1 MTHDD
6 SALRGDPSPNPLEQA
21 ARHIDAGELSEAR
34 HILQDQI
41 SRIPWAVSA
50 RVLLARVSARQG
62 RHDECLRIWRE
73 AAALCPSSPVV
84 REGLQGAV
92 FRRYYG
98 DETVDLSAYEDLD
111 NLIQELENAKIVPDP
126 DTSSISLD
134 APVEDDHDVVSETLA
149 RIYENQNYLEEAA
162 DVYDKLA
169 GQQPDRS
176 EEFAARAAALR
187 GGGRKEEAHK
197 QTGDKTEGSEQTG
210 DKIGGSEHAGDK
222 IGGGEQTGEQTGDKM
237 GASERPAD
245 SRSAS
250 EE

>member
-6 SALRGDPSPNPLEQA
+6 SALRGDPSPNPLELA
-21 ARHIDAGELSEAR
+21 ARRIDAGELSEAR

-41 SRIPWAVSA
+41 TRIPWAVSA

-134 APVEDDHDVVSETLA
+134 IPVEDDQDVVSETLA

-169 GQQPDRS
+169 RQQPGRS

-187 GGGRKEEAHK
+187 GGGKKEEGFK
-197 QTGDKTEGSEQTG
+197 QTGDRNGGSEQTG
-210 DKIGGSEHAGDK
+210 DRNGGSG
-222 IGGGEQTGEQTGDKM
+222 
-237 GASERPAD
+237 RPAD
-245 SRSAS
+245 SGSAS